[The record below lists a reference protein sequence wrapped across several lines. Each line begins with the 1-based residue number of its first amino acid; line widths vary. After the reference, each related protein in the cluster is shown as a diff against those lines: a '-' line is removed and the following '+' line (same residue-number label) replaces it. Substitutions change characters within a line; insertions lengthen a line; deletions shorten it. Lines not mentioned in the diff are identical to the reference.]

1 MAKIK
6 NVGLISLLMML
17 LALSFAVAGEI
28 HPGLKNA
35 IDNGDYKMAKNL
47 VAKVGV
53 KDIYCPA
60 SLSVKE
66 AENIYS
72 SILQKN
78 PLAIVNGDGENVFYE
93 YEFNVKY
100 AEAKCNGKL
109 AIDNEICTQW
119 RKKSYD
125 TSYAYELFSK
135 WFEEEKGLC
144 LNAETME
151 QCEWFAWESKL
162 DKRMEIF
169 RQVEKKKLISYDRMI
184 ERDTMVHKPIPK
196 GECLN
201 NLKKYEKSQ
210 KVIIGAKKNAT
221 GWYSFPFDACYFDR
235 TMKNIDVCIDKLR
248 KAVKKAEDECKR
260 GLATRDEKKK
270 IKRKEK
276 IFPLKYVMEDTKA
289 EMLKKK
295 WYQMDEKWVED
306 FLFLAK
312 YVGKE
317 DEKEII
323 DEIKKEYSLQGDLGI
338 SYLVRSCKVYPSIDK
353 KIKKILG
360 VELFSCSHIIAK
372 YQPLGAQCEAPN
384 ASWVLKSGY
393 TLNSKDSSDAII
405 VCDKKTGQY
414 RLPDKYESISRE
426 ICENPESS
434 WVKTYVD
441 VNGRNPTTLVC
452 DKNEGVFRE
461 SVYPESDAG
470 LCTKESEKKEYVW
483 FTCLNE
489 KWVDTKEANTKDL
502 QFEENG
508 FVKGKVNP
516 DYMYFKDF
524 RDGQIYRA
532 VKIGNQIWMAENL
545 NYIDSTMKG
554 SGCYFT
560 NDCKLFGRHY
570 TWNDAMA
577 GDEKKNPVR
586 GICPEG
592 WHIPDTTEWKALYAA
607 VDSSA
612 YSIQAKNYGEW
623 IKSTDVTGFSVIPVG
638 FRNLSYSTRL
648 ENSGLSAHFWSANEY
663 DYDKAYGK
671 AVSWVLRTDDSCLG
685 YGDTHDPG
693 YSVRCVKDSE

>member
-1 MAKIK
+1 MEAVVAKIM

-93 YEFNVKY
+93 PEFNVKY

-119 RKKSYD
+119 RKRSYD
-125 TSYAYELFSK
+125 TSYELFSK

-201 NLKKYEKSQ
+201 NLKEYEKSQ
-210 KVIIGAKKNAT
+210 KIIIGAKKNAT

-276 IFPLKYVMEDTKA
+276 IFPLKNVMEDTKA
-289 EMLKKK
+289 EMLKKQ

-312 YVGKE
+312 HVGKE

-372 YQPLGAQCEAPN
+372 YQPLGAQCDAPN
-384 ASWVLKSGY
+384 ASWMLKSGY

-405 VCDKKTGQY
+405 VCDKKTGRY

-434 WVKTYVD
+434 WAKTY
-441 VNGRNPTTLVC
+441 GSGSKATTLVC
-452 DKNEGVFRE
+452 DKKLGRFRE
-461 SVYPESDAG
+461 SVYPEFVAG

-489 KWVDTKEANTKDL
+489 KWEDTKEVNTKNL
-502 QFEENG
+502 QFDVNVL
-508 FVKGKVNP
+508 VKGEVNP

-532 VKIGNQIWMAENL
+532 VKIGDQIWMAENL
-545 NYIDSTMKG
+545 NYVDSLLKRNW
-554 SGCYFT
+554 CYYP
-560 NDCKLFGRHY
+560 NDCKTFGRHY
-570 TWNDAMA
+570 SWHDAVA
-577 GDEKKNPVR
+577 DDKKKNPVR

-592 WHIPDTTEWKALYAA
+592 WHIPDTTEWKTFFAA
-607 VDSSA
+607 VNSSV
-612 YSIQAKNYGEW
+612 YSIQAKALGKWTN
-623 IKSTDVTGFSVIPVG
+623 STDATGFSVIPVG
-638 FRNLSYSTRL
+638 FQFYSNRL
-648 ENSGLSAHFWSANEY
+648 EEQGSETHFWSANEC
-663 DYDKAYGK
+663 DHNIAYGK
-671 AVSWVLRTDDSCLG
+671 ALSWVLKTDHASFGCEDEMDAG
-685 YGDTHDPG
+685 N
-693 YSVRCVKDSE
+693 SVRCVKDSE